1 MVSLLPDTA
10 QLEVLLG
17 EEPRLRALAQ
27 HYGTRDINF
36 ANTTGTGNTALG
48 AGAGS
53 AQTTGDFNIYVN
65 NVGVAGESDTIRIGI
80 GHLRAF
86 IAGISGVNVTG
97 SAVVVDANGQLGI
110 VVSSR
115 RFKEDIRDMGEASDA
130 LMQLRPVMF
139 RYKKEHAGGERPV
152 QPGLIAEEVAE
163 VYPDLV
169 THSAEGEI
177 QSVQYH
183 KLSTM
188 LLNELQKQ
196 QKHIADLTARL
207 EAMEAQRK

>member
-1 MVSLLPDTA
+1 V
-10 QLEVLLG
+10 
-17 EEPRLRALAQ
+17 
-27 HYGTRDINF
+27 N
-36 ANTTGTGNTALG
+36 NTTGSNNTAIGDL
-48 AGAGS
+48 AGS
-53 AQTTGDFNIYVN
+53 NQTTGSDNIYVAN
-65 NVGVAGESDTIRIGI
+65 AGVAMESNTIRIGTP
-80 GHLRAF
+80 GTHTLTY
-86 IAGISGVNVTG
+86 ISGITG
-97 SAVVVDANGQLGI
+97 TDVGAGASMVVIDANGQLGTMS
-110 VVSSR
+110 SSR
-115 RFKEDIRDMGEASDA
+115 RFKEDIRDMDEASDG
-130 LMQLRPVMF
+130 LMQLRPVTF

-183 KLSTM
+183 KLTT

-207 EAMEAQRK
+207 ESLEAKRK